1 MELGNKEKIANHLR
15 SQIKLKREEFKNY
28 LLNMKGGGVIYNS
41 WKKKYDKDI
50 EKKQKALEHMKK
62 IFNYLENQ
70 KGVEKTQIA
79 RRRIGGFMKE
89 LEEEIENENF

>member
-1 MELGNKEKIANHLR
+1 
-15 SQIKLKREEFKNY
+15 
-28 LLNMKGGGVIYNS
+28 
-41 WKKKYDKDI
+41 
-50 EKKQKALEHMKK
+50 MKK

>member
-50 EKKQKALEHMKK
+50 EKNKK
-62 IFNYLENQ
+62 L
-70 KGVEKTQIA
+70 
-79 RRRIGGFMKE
+79 
-89 LEEEIENENF
+89 